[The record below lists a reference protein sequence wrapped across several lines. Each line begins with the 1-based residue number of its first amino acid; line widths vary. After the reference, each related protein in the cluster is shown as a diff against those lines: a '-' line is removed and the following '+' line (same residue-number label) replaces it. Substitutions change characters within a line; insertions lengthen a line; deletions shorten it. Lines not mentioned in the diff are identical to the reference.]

1 MGNLTGQAIQVDVDI
16 PIMTSG
22 KVQIEHSICFNL
34 FCCKATSFGSDA
46 TVPSTSFFV
55 ACTLN
60 ATNTT
65 LSLPMQN
72 GQMIPTEESSSNES
86 ATWGIWSPGS
96 TTELTQ
102 MVFGPTYTIFHLG

>member
-1 MGNLTGQAIQVDVDI
+1 MLIFQSGLQV
-16 PIMTSG
+16 SF
-22 KVQIEHSICFNL
+22 QFEHSICFDL
-34 FCCKATSFGSDA
+34 FCWKAATIGPDA

-72 GQMIPTEESSSNES
+72 GQMIPTEASSSNES
-86 ATWGIWSPGS
+86 ESWKIWSPGS

-102 MVFGPTYTIFHLG
+102 MVFGSIYTIKKN